1 MKTTVQDTYGSAD
14 VRGESRS
21 ATGPLVEEGFELV
34 KRGGG
39 MCDHDSLSCEPG
51 HRGERTRRSRT
62 TRT

>member
-34 KRGGG
+34 
-39 MCDHDSLSCEPG
+39 DHGSEPG
-51 HRGERTRRSRT
+51 FGSEEPFGDADLVDRLRVVAPY
-62 TRT
+62 